1 MKLRLISVVTLCGL
15 LFSAC
20 LKEETS
26 GASEG
31 GEKTLS
37 VGLPSV
43 QSKTWLDYAAGGSPL
58 KVYWSDGD
66 QINVNGRASLPIS
79 VADGVKEREA
89 EFQLPDV
96 ESPYNVIYP
105 QQIVNEE
112 SYDSEGTIAVEI
124 PAIQTYEKRGSFG
137 NGAAIMYGYAESPDQ
152 VRLHNLCAAIR
163 VNIKGKDII
172 VDAKLA
178 SGSAEAPL
186 CGSFRLAPQTGT
198 LTAVDG
204 KTELSLDIEEVTL
217 NAETGTD
224 FFFTVPAGDYSE
236 GLTFY
241 FTRKGDRLQMQNVW
255 LPKAPLQAGKL
266 YSFNEVEYVPQAKD
280 IETAEE
286 WEEFAAAM
294 NSKNTTALE
303 KYLHKG
309 GIVRLGADIEVE
321 NLTSVTV
328 QFPYIF
334 DGNGKTIKRTAATS
348 SLFEKLT
355 GEIRNLTLDGELNL
369 IAQGNPPTAGGA
381 PFVTSIYVGA
391 KIIGCTNNMNV
402 TFNAK
407 GHCYVTG
414 IAAVAVRNDTEG
426 LEKMEISDC
435 TNNGT
440 ITGTVDV
447 SAANYNVAIAGI
459 LGDVRASVGDF
470 DYDVVLT
477 NCKNTAPITLSPKS
491 GTGSTYGMTVC
502 GVGGILAY
510 VRSAKSMTL
519 NNCDNSGAI
528 TVTADYI
535 QSETG
540 LKATP
545 TAVGGIVGLGTGGSG
560 KLSLSGVD
568 FTLIDCDNTGT
579 IHNCMVNA
587 STPDQGANKVY
598 TGGLAGALMGSSAK
612 YATIKNCT
620 NTGDVF
626 TYDICSDDVPKP
638 AVVSKAPVYCAVLGG
653 FIGFG
658 GYLDMQECVV
668 DCQIGNGKRPVVS
681 WGGVIGYTVRPF
693 KLKDLTLTYSG
704 YFQRLST
711 GTTYKYNRAVVA
723 VVPAATEEDP
733 AKTDDNIV
741 PDISG
746 SEITGYLK
754 AAGVL
759 KTATDLRT
767 EFDAT
772 PTTNLS
778 STLTLSLFNSEAK
791 VTANLVNGGTADN
804 GSKLMSGVTNNATI
818 TYPSN

>member
-79 VADGVKEREA
+79 VADGVKESEA

-124 PAIQTYEKRGSFG
+124 PATQTYEKRGSFG

-198 LTAVDG
+198 LTAVEG
-204 KTELSLDIEEVTL
+204 KNEVALSIEEVEL
-217 NAETGTD
+217 NSETGTD

-241 FTRKGDRLQMQNVW
+241 FTRKKDRLQMQNVW
-255 LPKAPLQAGKL
+255 HPKSALEAGKL
-266 YSFNEVEYVPQAKD
+266 YSFNDVEYVPMAKD
-280 IETAEE
+280 IETVEE
-286 WEEFAAAM
+286 WEEFATAM
-294 NSKNTTALE
+294 NANEDIS

-309 GIVRLGADIEVE
+309 GIVRLGADLEAE

-328 QFPYIF
+328 PFPYILE
-334 DGNGKTIKRTAATS
+334 GNGKTITRNEATS
-348 SLFEKLT
+348 SLFSKLT

-369 IAQGNPPTAGGA
+369 SNAEDA
-381 PFVTSIYVGA
+381 PFVKHISAGA
-391 KIIGCTNNMNV
+391 KMSGCINNMNINFDIK
-402 TFNAK
+402 T
-407 GHCYVTG
+407 HCYVTG
-414 IAAVAVRNDTEG
+414 FAAVALRNDIEG
-426 LEKMEISDC
+426 LEKLEISDC

-447 SAANYNVAIAGI
+447 SSANYNVAIAGI

-545 TAVGGIVGLGTGGSG
+545 TAVGGIVGLGTGAGSN
-560 KLSLSGVD
+560 KLALSGVD

-579 IHNCMVNA
+579 VYNCMVNA

-626 TYDICSDDVPKP
+626 THDICSDDVPKP
-638 AVVSKAPVYCAVLGG
+638 AVVSKAPVYCAVAGG

-658 GYLDMQECVV
+658 GNLDMQECVV
-668 DCQIGNGKRPVVS
+668 NCQIGNGKRPVVS

-704 YFQRLST
+704 YFQRLTT
-711 GTTYKYNRAVVA
+711 GTTYKYNRAVIG
-723 VVPAATEEDP
+723 VVPAAT
-733 AKTDDNIV
+733 DDLSPN
-741 PDISG
+741 ISG

-767 EFDAT
+767 EFDVT

-778 STLTLSLFNSEAK
+778 STLTISLFNSVAK

-818 TYPSN
+818 TYSNN

>member
-79 VADGVKEREA
+79 VADGVKESEA

-124 PAIQTYEKRGSFG
+124 PATQTYEKRGSFG

-152 VRLHNLCAAIR
+152 IRLHNLCAAIR

-198 LTAVDG
+198 LTAVEG
-204 KTELSLDIEEVTL
+204 KNEVALSIEEVEL
-217 NAETGTD
+217 NSETGTD

-241 FTRKGDRLQMQNVW
+241 FTRKKDRLQMQNVW
-255 LPKAPLQAGKL
+255 HPKSALEAGKL
-266 YSFNEVEYVPQAKD
+266 YSFNDVEYVPMAKD
-280 IETAEE
+280 IETVEE
-286 WEEFAAAM
+286 WEEFTTAM
-294 NSKNTTALE
+294 NANEDIS

-309 GIVRLGADIEVE
+309 GIVRLGADIEVDD
-321 NLTSVTV
+321 LTPVTV

-334 DGNGKTIKRTAATS
+334 DGNGKTITRNAATS

-426 LEKMEISDC
+426 FELMEISDC

-447 SAANYNVAIAGI
+447 SSANYNVAIAGI

-535 QSETG
+535 QSEAG

-545 TAVGGIVGLGTGGSG
+545 TAVGGIVGLGTGAGSN
-560 KLSLSGVD
+560 KLAAPLFYCFQSLSD
-568 FTLIDCDNTGT
+568 
-579 IHNCMVNA
+579 
-587 STPDQGANKVY
+587 
-598 TGGLAGALMGSSAK
+598 
-612 YATIKNCT
+612 
-620 NTGDVF
+620 
-626 TYDICSDDVPKP
+626 
-638 AVVSKAPVYCAVLGG
+638 
-653 FIGFG
+653 
-658 GYLDMQECVV
+658 
-668 DCQIGNGKRPVVS
+668 R
-681 WGGVIGYTVRPF
+681 
-693 KLKDLTLTYSG
+693 
-704 YFQRLST
+704 
-711 GTTYKYNRAVVA
+711 
-723 VVPAATEEDP
+723 
-733 AKTDDNIV
+733 
-741 PDISG
+741 
-746 SEITGYLK
+746 
-754 AAGVL
+754 
-759 KTATDLRT
+759 
-767 EFDAT
+767 
-772 PTTNLS
+772 
-778 STLTLSLFNSEAK
+778 
-791 VTANLVNGGTADN
+791 
-804 GSKLMSGVTNNATI
+804 
-818 TYPSN
+818 

>member
-1 MKLRLISVVTLCGL
+1 MKLRLISVFTLCGL

-79 VADGVKEREA
+79 VADGVKESEA

-105 QQIVNEE
+105 QQIVSEE

-124 PAIQTYEKRGSFG
+124 PATQTYEKRGSFG
-137 NGAAIMYGYAESPDQ
+137 NGAAIMYGYAESLDQ

-163 VNIKGKDII
+163 VNIKGNDII

-178 SGSAEAPL
+178 SGSAKAPL

-198 LTAVDG
+198 LTAVEG
-204 KTELSLDIEEVTL
+204 KNEVALSIEEVEL
-217 NAETGTD
+217 NSETGTD

-241 FTRKGDRLQMQNVW
+241 FTRKKDRLQMQNVW
-255 LPKAPLQAGKL
+255 HPKSALEAGKL
-266 YSFNEVEYVPQAKD
+266 YSFNDVEYVPMAKD
-280 IETAEE
+280 IETVEE
-286 WEEFAAAM
+286 WEEFATAM
-294 NSKNTTALE
+294 NANEDIS

-309 GIVRLGADIEVE
+309 GIVRLGADLEAD

-328 QFPYIF
+328 QFPYILE
-334 DGNGKTIKRTAATS
+334 GNGKTITRNAAKS
-348 SLFEKLT
+348 SLFAKLT

-369 IAQGNPPTAGGA
+369 SNAEDA
-381 PFVTSIYVGA
+381 PFVKHISAGA
-391 KIIGCTNNMNV
+391 KMSGCINNMNINFDIK
-402 TFNAK
+402 T
-407 GHCYVTG
+407 HCYVTG
-414 IAAVAVRNDTEG
+414 FAAVALRNDTEG
-426 LEKMEISDC
+426 LEKLEISDC

-447 SAANYNVAIAGI
+447 SSANYNVAIAGI

-545 TAVGGIVGLGTGGSG
+545 TAVGGIVGLGTGAGSN
-560 KLSLSGVD
+560 KLALSGVD

-579 IHNCMVNA
+579 VYNCMVNA

-626 TYDICSDDVPKP
+626 TYDICSDDEPKP

-653 FIGFG
+653 LIGFG
-658 GYLDMQECVV
+658 GNLDMQECVV
-668 DCQIGNGKRPVVS
+668 NCQIGNGKRPVVS

-704 YFQRLST
+704 YFQRLTT
-711 GTTYKYNRAVVA
+711 GTTYKYNRAVIG
-723 VVPAATEEDP
+723 VVPAAT
-733 AKTDDNIV
+733 DDLSPN
-741 PDISG
+741 ISG

-778 STLTLSLFNSEAK
+778 STLTISLFNSEAK

-818 TYPSN
+818 TYSSN

>member
-1 MKLRLISVVTLCGL
+1 MKLRLISAITLMGL

-26 GASEG
+26 GVSEG

-79 VADGVKEREA
+79 VADGVKESEA

-124 PAIQTYEKRGSFG
+124 PATQTYEKRGSFG

-198 LTAVDG
+198 LTAVEG
-204 KTELSLDIEEVTL
+204 KNEVALSIEEVEL
-217 NAETGTD
+217 NSETGTD

-241 FTRKGDRLQMQNVW
+241 FTRKKDRLQMQNVW
-255 LPKAPLQAGKL
+255 HPKSALEAGKL
-266 YSFNEVEYVPQAKD
+266 YSFNDVEYVPMAKD
-280 IETAEE
+280 IETVEE
-286 WEEFAAAM
+286 WEEFATAM
-294 NSKNTTALE
+294 NANEDIS

-309 GIVRLGADIEVE
+309 GIVRLGADLEADK
-321 NLTSVTV
+321 LTSVTV
-328 QFPYIF
+328 QFPYILE
-334 DGNGKTIKRTAATS
+334 GNGKTITRNAATS
-348 SLFEKLT
+348 SLFAKLT
-355 GEIRNLTLDGELNL
+355 GEIRNLTLDGELKLSN
-369 IAQGNPPTAGGA
+369 AEDA
-381 PFVTSIYVGA
+381 PFVKHISAGA
-391 KIIGCTNNMNV
+391 KMSGCINNMNINFDIK
-402 TFNAK
+402 T
-407 GHCYVTG
+407 HCYVTG
-414 IAAVAVRNDTEG
+414 FAAVALRNDIEG
-426 LEKMEISDC
+426 LEKLEISDC

-447 SAANYNVAIAGI
+447 SSANYNVAIAGI

-545 TAVGGIVGLGTGGSG
+545 TAVGGIVGLGTGAGSN
-560 KLSLSGVD
+560 KLALSGVD

-579 IHNCMVNA
+579 VYNCMVNA

-612 YATIKNCT
+612 YVTIKNCT

-668 DCQIGNGKRPVVS
+668 NCQIGNGKRPVVS

-704 YFQRLST
+704 YFQRLTT
-711 GTTYKYNRAVVA
+711 GTTYKYNRAVIG
-723 VVPAATEEDP
+723 VVPAAT
-733 AKTDDNIV
+733 DDLSPN
-741 PDISG
+741 ISG

-778 STLTLSLFNSEAK
+778 STLTISLFNSVAK

-818 TYPSN
+818 TYSSN

>member
-1 MKLRLISVVTLCGL
+1 MKLRLISAITLMGL

-43 QSKTWLDYAAGGSPL
+43 QSKTWLDYANKEAGQPI

-79 VADGVKEREA
+79 VADGVKESEA

-105 QQIVNEE
+105 QHIVKEE

-124 PAIQTYEKRGSFG
+124 PATQTYEKRGSFG
-137 NGAAIMYGYAESPDQ
+137 NGAAIMYGYAESLDQ

-198 LTAVDG
+198 LTAVEG
-204 KTELSLDIEEVTL
+204 KNEVALSIEEVEL
-217 NAETGTD
+217 NSETGTD

-241 FTRKGDRLQMQNVW
+241 FTRKKDRLQMQNVW
-255 LPKAPLQAGKL
+255 HPKSALEAGKL
-266 YSFNEVEYVPQAKD
+266 YSFNDVEYVPMAKD
-280 IETAEE
+280 IETVEE
-286 WEEFAAAM
+286 WEEFATAM
-294 NSKNTTALE
+294 NANEDIS

-309 GIVRLGADIEVE
+309 GIVRLGADLEAD
-321 NLTSVTV
+321 NLTPVTV
-328 QFPYIF
+328 QFPYILE
-334 DGNGKTIKRTAATS
+334 GNGKTITRNAAKS
-348 SLFEKLT
+348 SLFAKLT

-369 IAQGNPPTAGGA
+369 SNAEDA
-381 PFVTSIYVGA
+381 PFVKHISAGA
-391 KIIGCTNNMNV
+391 KMSGCINNMNINFDIK
-402 TFNAK
+402 T
-407 GHCYVTG
+407 HCYVTG
-414 IAAVAVRNDTEG
+414 FAAVALRNDTEG
-426 LEKMEISDC
+426 LEKLEISDC

-447 SAANYNVAIAGI
+447 SSANYNVAVAGI

-545 TAVGGIVGLGTGGSG
+545 TAVGGIVGLGTGAGSN
-560 KLSLSGVD
+560 KLAMSGVD

-579 IHNCMVNA
+579 VYNCMVNA

-612 YATIKNCT
+612 YVTIKNCT
-620 NTGDVF
+620 NTGDIF
-626 TYDICSDDVPKP
+626 TYDICSDDIP
-638 AVVSKAPVYCAVLGG
+638 APNVVSIAPVYCAVAGG

-658 GYLDMQECVV
+658 GNLDMQECVV
-668 DCQIGNGKRPVVS
+668 NCQIGNGKRPVVS
-681 WGGVIGYTVRPF
+681 WGGVIGYAVRPF
-693 KLKDLTLTYSG
+693 KLKNLTLTYSG
-704 YFQRLST
+704 YFQRLSY
-711 GTTYKYNRAVVA
+711 GTTYKYNRAVIG
-723 VVPAATEEDP
+723 VVPAAT
-733 AKTDDNIV
+733 DDLSPN
-741 PDISG
+741 ISG

-759 KTATDLRT
+759 KTAGDLKT
-767 EFDAT
+767 EADVAK
-772 PTTNLS
+772 TTNLS
-778 STLTLSLFNSEAK
+778 STLTISLFNSEAK

-818 TYPSN
+818 TYSSN

>member
-79 VADGVKEREA
+79 VADGVKESEA

-124 PAIQTYEKRGSFG
+124 PATQTYEKRGSFG

-198 LTAVDG
+198 LTAVEG
-204 KTELSLDIEEVTL
+204 KNEVALSIEEVEL
-217 NAETGTD
+217 NSETGTD

-241 FTRKGDRLQMQNVW
+241 FTRKKDRLQMQNVW
-255 LPKAPLQAGKL
+255 HPKSALEAGKL
-266 YSFNEVEYVPQAKD
+266 YSFNDVEYVPMAKD
-280 IETAEE
+280 IETVEE
-286 WEEFAAAM
+286 WEEFATAM
-294 NSKNTTALE
+294 NANEDIS

-309 GIVRLGADIEVE
+309 GIVRLGADLEADK
-321 NLTSVTV
+321 LTSVTV

-334 DGNGKTIKRTAATS
+334 DGNGKTITRNAASS
-348 SLFEKLT
+348 SLFAKLT

-369 IAQGNPPTAGGA
+369 SNAEDA
-381 PFVTSIYVGA
+381 PFVKHISAGA
-391 KIIGCTNNMNV
+391 KMSGCINNMNINFDIK
-402 TFNAK
+402 T
-407 GHCYVTG
+407 HCYVTG
-414 IAAVAVRNDTEG
+414 FAAVALRNDIEG
-426 LEKMEISDC
+426 LEKLEISDC

-545 TAVGGIVGLGTGGSG
+545 TAVGGIVGLGTGAGSN
-560 KLSLSGVD
+560 KLALSGVD

-579 IHNCMVNA
+579 VYNCMVNA

-612 YATIKNCT
+612 YVTIKNCT

-668 DCQIGNGKRPVVS
+668 NCQIGNGKRPVVS

-704 YFQRLST
+704 YFQRLTT
-711 GTTYKYNRAVVA
+711 GTTYKYNRAVIG
-723 VVPAATEEDP
+723 VVPAAT
-733 AKTDDNIV
+733 DDLSPN
-741 PDISG
+741 ISG

-767 EFDAT
+767 QLDAT

-778 STLTLSLFNSEAK
+778 STLTTSVFNSLAK

-818 TYPSN
+818 TYSSN

>member
-1 MKLRLISVVTLCGL
+1 MGL

-43 QSKTWLDYAAGGSPL
+43 QSKTWLDYANKEAGQPI

-79 VADGVKEREA
+79 VADGVKESEA

-105 QQIVNEE
+105 QHIVKEE

-124 PAIQTYEKRGSFG
+124 PATQTYEKRGSFG
-137 NGAAIMYGYAESPDQ
+137 NGAAIMYGYAESLDQ

-198 LTAVDG
+198 LTAVEG
-204 KTELSLDIEEVTL
+204 KNEVALSIEEVEL
-217 NAETGTD
+217 NSETGTD

-241 FTRKGDRLQMQNVW
+241 FTRKKDRLQMQNVW
-255 LPKAPLQAGKL
+255 HPKSALEAGKL
-266 YSFNEVEYVPQAKD
+266 YSFNDVEYVPMAKD
-280 IETAEE
+280 IETVEE
-286 WEEFAAAM
+286 WEEFATAM
-294 NSKNTTALE
+294 NANEDIS

-309 GIVRLGADIEVE
+309 GIVRLGADLEAD
-321 NLTSVTV
+321 NLTPVTV
-328 QFPYIF
+328 QFPYILE
-334 DGNGKTIKRTAATS
+334 GNGKTITRNAAKS
-348 SLFEKLT
+348 SLFAKLT

-369 IAQGNPPTAGGA
+369 SNAEDA
-381 PFVTSIYVGA
+381 PFVKHISAGA
-391 KIIGCTNNMNV
+391 KMSGCINNMNINFDIK
-402 TFNAK
+402 T
-407 GHCYVTG
+407 HCYVTG
-414 IAAVAVRNDTEG
+414 FAAVALRNDTEG
-426 LEKMEISDC
+426 LEKLEISDC

-447 SAANYNVAIAGI
+447 SSANYNVAVAGI

-545 TAVGGIVGLGTGGSG
+545 TAVGGIVGLGTGAGSN
-560 KLSLSGVD
+560 KLAMSGVD

-579 IHNCMVNA
+579 VYNCMVNA

-612 YATIKNCT
+612 YVTIKNCT
-620 NTGDVF
+620 NTGDIF
-626 TYDICSDDVPKP
+626 TYDICSDDIP
-638 AVVSKAPVYCAVLGG
+638 APNVVSIAPVYCAVAGG

-658 GYLDMQECVV
+658 GNLDMQECVV
-668 DCQIGNGKRPVVS
+668 NCQIGNGKRPVVS
-681 WGGVIGYTVRPF
+681 WGGVIGYAVRPF
-693 KLKDLTLTYSG
+693 KLKNLTLTYSG
-704 YFQRLST
+704 YFQRLSY
-711 GTTYKYNRAVVA
+711 GTTYKYNRAVIG
-723 VVPAATEEDP
+723 VVPAAT
-733 AKTDDNIV
+733 DDLSPN
-741 PDISG
+741 ISG

-759 KTATDLRT
+759 KTAGDLKT
-767 EFDAT
+767 EADVAK
-772 PTTNLS
+772 TTNLS
-778 STLTLSLFNSEAK
+778 STLTISLFNSEAK

-818 TYPSN
+818 TYSSN

>member
-1 MKLRLISVVTLCGL
+1 MGL

-79 VADGVKEREA
+79 VADGVKESEA

-96 ESPYNVIYP
+96 ESPYSVIYP

-124 PAIQTYEKRGSFG
+124 PAIQTYEKIGSFG
-137 NGAAIMYGYAESPDQ
+137 NGAAIMYGYAESLDQ

-163 VNIKGKDII
+163 VNIKGDDVI

-178 SGSAEAPL
+178 SSSKQAPL
-186 CGSFRLAPQTGT
+186 CGAFRLAPESGT

-217 NAETGTD
+217 NDETGTD

-241 FTRKGDRLQMQNVW
+241 FTRKDDRLQMQNVW
-255 LPKAPLQAGKL
+255 HPKAPLQAGKL

-294 NSKNTTALE
+294 NSANNSALE

-328 QFPYIF
+328 PFPYILE
-334 DGNGKTIKRTAATS
+334 GNGKTITRNEATS
-348 SLFEKLT
+348 SLFAKLT

-369 IAQGNPPTAGGA
+369 SNAEDA
-381 PFVTSIYVGA
+381 PFVKHIYAGA
-391 KIIGCTNNMNV
+391 KITGCTNNMNI
-402 TFNAK
+402 TFNIK
-407 GHCYVTG
+407 THCYVTG
-414 IAAVAVRNDTEG
+414 IAAVAYRNDIEG
-426 LEKMEISDC
+426 LEVLEISDC
-435 TNNGT
+435 TNNGK
-440 ITGTVDV
+440 IEGTVDV
-447 SAANYNVAIAGI
+447 SAANYNTAVAGI
-459 LGDVRASVGDF
+459 LGDIRASVGDY
-470 DYDVVLT
+470 DYGLVLT

-491 GTGSTYGMTVC
+491 GETNDYGMTVC
-502 GVGGILAY
+502 GVGGIIGY

-545 TAVGGIVGLGTGGSG
+545 TAVGGIVGLGTGAGSN
-560 KLSLSGVD
+560 KLAMSGVD

-579 IHNCMVNA
+579 VYNCMVNA

-658 GYLDMQECVV
+658 GNLDMQECVV
-668 DCQIGNGKRPVVS
+668 NCQIGNGKRPVVS

-711 GTTYKYNRAVVA
+711 GTTYKYNRAVVG
-723 VVPAATEEDP
+723 VVPAAT
-733 AKTDDNIV
+733 DDLSPN
-741 PDISG
+741 ISG

-767 EFDAT
+767 ELDAT

-778 STLTLSLFNSEAK
+778 STLTISLFNSEAK

-818 TYPSN
+818 TYSSN

>member
-1 MKLRLISVVTLCGL
+1 MKLRLISAITLMGL

-79 VADGVKEREA
+79 VADGVKESEA

-105 QQIVNEE
+105 QHIVNEE

-124 PAIQTYEKRGSFG
+124 PATQTYEKRGSFG
-137 NGAAIMYGYAESPDQ
+137 NGAAIMYGYAESLDQ
-152 VRLHNLCAAIR
+152 VILHNLCAAIR

-198 LTAVDG
+198 LTAVEG
-204 KTELSLDIEEVTL
+204 KNEVALSIEEVEL
-217 NAETGTD
+217 NSETGTD

-241 FTRKGDRLQMQNVW
+241 FTRKKDRLQMQNVW
-255 LPKAPLQAGKL
+255 HPKSALEAGKL
-266 YSFNEVEYVPQAKD
+266 YSFNDVEYVPMAKD
-280 IETAEE
+280 IETVEE
-286 WEEFAAAM
+286 WEEFATAM
-294 NSKNTTALE
+294 NANEDIS

-309 GIVRLGADIEVE
+309 GIVRLGADLEAE

-328 QFPYIF
+328 PFPYILE
-334 DGNGKTIKRTAATS
+334 GNGKTITRNAATS
-348 SLFEKLT
+348 SLFAKLT
-355 GEIRNLTLDGELNL
+355 GEIRNLTLDGELKLSN
-369 IAQGNPPTAGGA
+369 AEDA
-381 PFVTSIYVGA
+381 PFVKHISAGA
-391 KIIGCTNNMNV
+391 KMSGCINNMNINFDIK
-402 TFNAK
+402 T
-407 GHCYVTG
+407 HCYVTG
-414 IAAVAVRNDTEG
+414 FAAVALRNDIEG
-426 LEKMEISDC
+426 LEKLEISDC

-447 SAANYNVAIAGI
+447 SSANYNVAIAGI

-535 QSETG
+535 QSEAG

-545 TAVGGIVGLGTGGSG
+545 TAVGGIVGLGTGAGSN
-560 KLSLSGVD
+560 KLAMSGVD

-579 IHNCMVNA
+579 VYNCMVNA

-638 AVVSKAPVYCAVLGG
+638 AVVSIAPVYCAVAGG

-658 GYLDMQECVV
+658 GNLDMQECVV
-668 DCQIGNGKRPVVS
+668 NCQIGNGKRPVVS

-704 YFQRLST
+704 YFQRLSY
-711 GTTYKYNRAVVA
+711 GTTYKYNRAVIG
-723 VVPAATEEDP
+723 VVPAAT
-733 AKTDDNIV
+733 DDLSPN
-741 PDISG
+741 ISG

-759 KTATDLRT
+759 KTAGDLKT
-767 EFDAT
+767 EADVAK
-772 PTTNLS
+772 TTNLS
-778 STLTLSLFNSEAK
+778 STLTISLFNSEAK

-818 TYPSN
+818 TYSSN

>member
-1 MKLRLISVVTLCGL
+1 MKLKLISAMALMGL
-15 LFSAC
+15 LFTAC
-20 LKEETS
+20 LKEENS
-26 GASEG
+26 GVVEGEG
-31 GEKTLS
+31 GQTTLRA
-37 VGLPSV
+37 GLPSM
-43 QSKTWLDYAAGGSPL
+43 QSKTELDYANKEAGQPI

-66 QINVNGRASLPIS
+66 KINVNGLSSLPLR
-79 VADGVKEREA
+79 VKEGEKSPTA
-89 EFQLPDV
+89 DFQLPSIQAPYYIVYPNDIV
-96 ESPYNVIYP
+96 EG
-105 QQIVNEE
+105 QE
-112 SYDSEGTIAVEI
+112 YDSDGTIAVQL
-124 PAIQTYEKRGSFG
+124 PSVQAYSPTSFG
-137 NGAAIMYGYAESPDQ
+137 SGAALMCGFSETLEGAKLQ
-152 VRLHNLCAAIR
+152 NLCAAIR
-163 VNIKGKDII
+163 VNIKGDDVI

-178 SGSAEAPL
+178 SSSMQAPL
-186 CGSFRLAPQTGT
+186 CGAFRLAPKSGT

-204 KTELSLDIEEVTL
+204 KTELSLDIEEITL
-217 NAETGTD
+217 NDETGTD

-255 LPKAPLQAGKL
+255 LPMAPLQAGKL
-266 YSFNEVEYVPQAKD
+266 YSFNDVEYVPQAKD
-280 IETAEE
+280 IETADE
-286 WEEFAAAM
+286 WDEFAAAM

-369 IAQGNPPTAGGA
+369 SNAEDA
-381 PFVTSIYVGA
+381 PFVKHISAGA
-391 KIIGCTNNMNV
+391 KMTGCTNNMNV
-402 TFNAK
+402 NFDIKT
-407 GHCYVTG
+407 HCYVTG
-414 IAAVAVRNDTEG
+414 IAAVALRNDTEG
-426 LEKMEISDC
+426 LGGLEISDC

-440 ITGTVDV
+440 ITGTIDV
-447 SAANYNVAIAGI
+447 SSASYNVAIAGI
-459 LGDVRASVGDF
+459 LGDVRASVGNF

-545 TAVGGIVGLGTGGSG
+545 TAVGGIVGLGTGAGSN
-560 KLSLSGVD
+560 KLAMSGVD

-579 IHNCMVNA
+579 VYNCMVNA

-658 GYLDMQECVV
+658 GHLDMQECVV
-668 DCQIGNGKRPVVS
+668 NCQIGNGKRPVVS

-704 YFQRLST
+704 YFQRLTT

-767 EFDAT
+767 ELDAT

-778 STLTLSLFNSEAK
+778 STLGTSLFNSVSK

-804 GSKLMSGVTNNATI
+804 NKTLMKGVTNTATI
-818 TYPSN
+818 NYSSN

>member
-1 MKLRLISVVTLCGL
+1 MKLRLISAITLMGL

-79 VADGVKEREA
+79 VADGVKESEA

-124 PAIQTYEKRGSFG
+124 PATQTYEKRGSFG
-137 NGAAIMYGYAESPDQ
+137 NGASIMYGYAESPDQ
-152 VRLHNLCAAIR
+152 IRLHNLCAAIR

-198 LTAVDG
+198 LTAVEG
-204 KTELSLDIEEVTL
+204 KNEVALSIEEVEL
-217 NAETGTD
+217 NSETGTD

-241 FTRKGDRLQMQNVW
+241 FTRKKDRLQMQNVW
-255 LPKAPLQAGKL
+255 HPKSALEAGKL
-266 YSFNEVEYVPQAKD
+266 YSFNDVEYVPMAKD
-280 IETAEE
+280 IETVEE
-286 WEEFAAAM
+286 WEEFTTAM
-294 NSKNTTALE
+294 NANEDIS

-309 GIVRLGADIEVE
+309 GIVRLGADIEVDD
-321 NLTSVTV
+321 LTPVTV

-334 DGNGKTIKRTAATS
+334 DGNGKTITRNAASS
-348 SLFEKLT
+348 SLFAKLT

-369 IAQGNPPTAGGA
+369 SNAEDA
-381 PFVTSIYVGA
+381 PFVKHISAGA
-391 KIIGCTNNMNV
+391 KMSGCINNMNINFDIK
-402 TFNAK
+402 T
-407 GHCYVTG
+407 HCYVTG
-414 IAAVAVRNDTEG
+414 FAAVALRNDTEG
-426 LEKMEISDC
+426 LEKLEISDC

-545 TAVGGIVGLGTGGSG
+545 TAVGGIVGLGTGAGSN
-560 KLSLSGVD
+560 KLALSGVD

-579 IHNCMVNA
+579 VYNCMVNA

-612 YATIKNCT
+612 YVTIKNCT

-668 DCQIGNGKRPVVS
+668 NCQIGNGKRPVVS

-704 YFQRLST
+704 YFQRLTT
-711 GTTYKYNRAVVA
+711 GTTYKYNRAVIG
-723 VVPAATEEDP
+723 VVPAAT
-733 AKTDDNIV
+733 DDLSPN
-741 PDISG
+741 ISG

-759 KTATDLRT
+759 KTAGDLKT
-767 EFDAT
+767 EADVAK
-772 PTTNLS
+772 TTNLS
-778 STLTLSLFNSEAK
+778 STLTISLFNSEAK

-818 TYPSN
+818 TYSSN

>member
-1 MKLRLISVVTLCGL
+1 MKLRLISAITLMGL

-79 VADGVKEREA
+79 VADGVKESEA

-105 QQIVNEE
+105 QHIVNEE

-124 PAIQTYEKRGSFG
+124 PATQTYEKRGSFG

-198 LTAVDG
+198 LTAVEG
-204 KTELSLDIEEVTL
+204 KNEVALSIEEVEL
-217 NAETGTD
+217 NSETGTD

-241 FTRKGDRLQMQNVW
+241 FTRKKDRLQMQNVW
-255 LPKAPLQAGKL
+255 HPKSALEAGKL
-266 YSFNEVEYVPQAKD
+266 YSFNDVEYVPMAKD
-280 IETAEE
+280 IETVEE
-286 WEEFAAAM
+286 WEEFATAM
-294 NSKNTTALE
+294 NANEDIS

-309 GIVRLGADIEVE
+309 GIVRLGADLEAE

-328 QFPYIF
+328 PFPYILE
-334 DGNGKTIKRTAATS
+334 GNGKTITRNEATS
-348 SLFEKLT
+348 SLFAKLT

-369 IAQGNPPTAGGA
+369 SNAEDA
-381 PFVTSIYVGA
+381 PFVKHISAGA
-391 KIIGCTNNMNV
+391 KMSGCINNMNINFDIK
-402 TFNAK
+402 T
-407 GHCYVTG
+407 HCYVTG
-414 IAAVAVRNDTEG
+414 FAAVALRNDIEG
-426 LEKMEISDC
+426 LEKLEISDC

-447 SAANYNVAIAGI
+447 SAANYNVAVAGI

-535 QSETG
+535 QSEAG

-545 TAVGGIVGLGTGGSG
+545 TAVGGIVGLGTGAGSN
-560 KLSLSGVD
+560 KLAMSGVD

-579 IHNCMVNA
+579 VYNCMVNA

-612 YATIKNCT
+612 YVTIKNCT

-638 AVVSKAPVYCAVLGG
+638 AVVSIAPVYCAVAGG

-658 GYLDMQECVV
+658 GNLDMQECVV
-668 DCQIGNGKRPVVS
+668 NCQIGNGKRPVVS

-704 YFQRLST
+704 YFQRLSY
-711 GTTYKYNRAVVA
+711 GTTYKYNRAVIG
-723 VVPAATEEDP
+723 VVPAAT
-733 AKTDDNIV
+733 DDLSPN
-741 PDISG
+741 ISG

-759 KTATDLRT
+759 KTAGDLKT
-767 EFDAT
+767 EADVAK
-772 PTTNLS
+772 TTNLS
-778 STLTLSLFNSEAK
+778 STLTISLFNSEAK

-818 TYPSN
+818 TYSSN

>member
-1 MKLRLISVVTLCGL
+1 MALMGL
-15 LFSAC
+15 LFTAC
-20 LKEETS
+20 LKEENS
-26 GASEG
+26 GVVEGEG
-31 GEKTLS
+31 GQTTLRA
-37 VGLPSV
+37 GLPSV
-43 QSKTWLDYAAGGSPL
+43 QSKTWLDYANKEAGQPI

-79 VADGVKEREA
+79 VADGVKESEA

-124 PAIQTYEKRGSFG
+124 PATQTYEKRGSFG
-137 NGAAIMYGYAESPDQ
+137 NGAAIMYGYAESLDQ

-198 LTAVDG
+198 LTAVEG
-204 KTELSLDIEEVTL
+204 KNEVALSIEEVEL
-217 NAETGTD
+217 NSETGTD

-241 FTRKGDRLQMQNVW
+241 FTRKKDRLQMQNVW
-255 LPKAPLQAGKL
+255 HPKSALEAGKL
-266 YSFNEVEYVPQAKD
+266 YSFNDVEYVPMAKD
-280 IETAEE
+280 IETVEE
-286 WEEFAAAM
+286 WEEFATAM
-294 NSKNTTALE
+294 NANEDIS

-309 GIVRLGADIEVE
+309 GIVRLGADIEAE

-328 QFPYIF
+328 QFPYILE
-334 DGNGKTIKRTAATS
+334 GNGKTITRNAASS
-348 SLFEKLT
+348 SLFAKLT

-369 IAQGNPPTAGGA
+369 SNAEDA
-381 PFVTSIYVGA
+381 PFVKHISAGA
-391 KIIGCTNNMNV
+391 KMSGCINNMNINFDIK
-402 TFNAK
+402 T
-407 GHCYVTG
+407 HCYVTG
-414 IAAVAVRNDTEG
+414 FAAVALRNDIEG
-426 LEKMEISDC
+426 LEKLEISDC

-447 SAANYNVAIAGI
+447 SSANYNVAIAGI

-535 QSETG
+535 QSEAG

-545 TAVGGIVGLGTGGSG
+545 TAVGGIVGLGTGAGSN
-560 KLSLSGVD
+560 KLAMSGVD

-579 IHNCMVNA
+579 VYNCMVNA

-638 AVVSKAPVYCAVLGG
+638 AVVSIAPVYCAVAGG

-658 GYLDMQECVV
+658 GNLDMQGCVV
-668 DCQIGNGKRPVVS
+668 NCQIGNGKRPVVS

-704 YFQRLST
+704 YFQRLSY
-711 GTTYKYNRAVVA
+711 GTTYKYNRAVIG
-723 VVPAATEEDP
+723 VVPAAT
-733 AKTDDNIV
+733 DDLSPN
-741 PDISG
+741 ISG

-759 KTATDLRT
+759 KTAGDLKT
-767 EFDAT
+767 EADVAK
-772 PTTNLS
+772 TTNLS
-778 STLTLSLFNSEAK
+778 STLTISLFNSVAK

-804 GSKLMSGVTNNATI
+804 GSKLMSGVTNNTTI
-818 TYPSN
+818 TYSSN

>member
-1 MKLRLISVVTLCGL
+1 MKLRLISAITLMGL

-37 VGLPSV
+37 VSLPSV
-43 QSKTWLDYAAGGSPL
+43 QSKTWLDYASGGSPL

-79 VADGVKEREA
+79 VADGVKESEA

-124 PAIQTYEKRGSFG
+124 PATQTYEKRGSFG
-137 NGAAIMYGYAESPDQ
+137 NGAAIMYGYAESLDQ

-163 VNIKGKDII
+163 VNIKGNDII

-178 SGSAEAPL
+178 SGSAKAPL

-198 LTAVDG
+198 LTAVEG
-204 KTELSLDIEEVTL
+204 KNEVALSLEEVEL
-217 NAETGTD
+217 NSETGTD

-241 FTRKGDRLQMQNVW
+241 FTRKKDRLQMQNVW
-255 LPKAPLQAGKL
+255 HPKSALEAGKL
-266 YSFNEVEYVPQAKD
+266 YSFNDVEYVPMAKD
-280 IETAEE
+280 IETVEE
-286 WEEFAAAM
+286 WEEFATAM
-294 NSKNTTALE
+294 NANEDIS

-309 GIVRLGADIEVE
+309 GIVRLGADLEAE

-328 QFPYIF
+328 QFPYILE
-334 DGNGKTIKRTAATS
+334 GNGKTITRNAATS
-348 SLFEKLT
+348 SLFAKLT

-369 IAQGNPPTAGGA
+369 SNAEDA
-381 PFVTSIYVGA
+381 PFVKHISAGA
-391 KIIGCTNNMNV
+391 KMSRCINNMNINFDIK
-402 TFNAK
+402 T
-407 GHCYVTG
+407 HCYVTG
-414 IAAVAVRNDTEG
+414 FAAVALRNDIEG
-426 LEKMEISDC
+426 LEKLEISDC

-447 SAANYNVAIAGI
+447 SSANYNVAVAGI

-545 TAVGGIVGLGTGGSG
+545 TAVGGIVGLGTGAGSN
-560 KLSLSGVD
+560 KLAMSGVD

-579 IHNCMVNA
+579 VYNCMVNA

-638 AVVSKAPVYCAVLGG
+638 AVVSRAPVYCAVLGG

-658 GYLDMQECVV
+658 GNLDMQECVV
-668 DCQIGNGKRPVVS
+668 NCQIGNGKRPVVS

-704 YFQRLST
+704 YFQRLSY
-711 GTTYKYNRAVVA
+711 GTTYKYNRAVIG
-723 VVPAATEEDP
+723 VVPAT
-733 AKTDDNIV
+733 TDDLSPN
-741 PDISG
+741 ISG

-759 KTATDLRT
+759 KTAGDLKT
-767 EFDAT
+767 EADVAK
-772 PTTNLS
+772 TTNLS
-778 STLTLSLFNSEAK
+778 STLTTSLFNSVAK

-818 TYPSN
+818 TYSSN

>member
-1 MKLRLISVVTLCGL
+1 MKLRLISAITLMGL

-79 VADGVKEREA
+79 VADGVKESEA

-105 QQIVNEE
+105 QHIVNEE

-124 PAIQTYEKRGSFG
+124 PATQTYEKRGSFG

-198 LTAVDG
+198 LTAVEG
-204 KTELSLDIEEVTL
+204 KNEVALSIEEVEL
-217 NAETGTD
+217 NSETGTD

-241 FTRKGDRLQMQNVW
+241 FTRKKDRLQMQNVW
-255 LPKAPLQAGKL
+255 HPKSALEAGKL
-266 YSFNEVEYVPQAKD
+266 YSFNDVEYVPMAKD
-280 IETAEE
+280 IETVEE
-286 WEEFAAAM
+286 WEEFATAM
-294 NSKNTTALE
+294 NANEDIS

-309 GIVRLGADIEVE
+309 GIVRLGADLEAE

-328 QFPYIF
+328 PFPYILE
-334 DGNGKTIKRTAATS
+334 GNGKTITRNEATS
-348 SLFEKLT
+348 SLFAKLT

-369 IAQGNPPTAGGA
+369 SNAEDA
-381 PFVTSIYVGA
+381 PFVKHISAGA
-391 KIIGCTNNMNV
+391 KMSGCINNMNINFDIK
-402 TFNAK
+402 T
-407 GHCYVTG
+407 HCYVTG
-414 IAAVAVRNDTEG
+414 FAAVALRNDIEG
-426 LEKMEISDC
+426 LEKLEISDC

-447 SAANYNVAIAGI
+447 SAANYNVAVAGI

-535 QSETG
+535 QSEAG

-545 TAVGGIVGLGTGGSG
+545 TAVGGIVGLGTGAGSN
-560 KLSLSGVD
+560 KLAMSGVD

-579 IHNCMVNA
+579 VYNCMVNA

-612 YATIKNCT
+612 YVTIKNCT

-638 AVVSKAPVYCAVLGG
+638 AVVSIAPVYCAVAGG

-658 GYLDMQECVV
+658 GNLDMQECVV
-668 DCQIGNGKRPVVS
+668 NCQIGNGKRPVVS
-681 WGGVIGYTVRPF
+681 WGGVIGYAVRPF

-704 YFQRLST
+704 YFQRLSY
-711 GTTYKYNRAVVA
+711 GTTYKYNRAVIGVI
-723 VVPAATEEDP
+723 PAAT
-733 AKTDDNIV
+733 DDLSPN
-741 PDISG
+741 ISG

-759 KTATDLRT
+759 KTAGDLKT
-767 EFDAT
+767 EADVAK
-772 PTTNLS
+772 TTNLS
-778 STLTLSLFNSEAK
+778 STLTISLFNSEAK
-791 VTANLVNGGTADN
+791 VRANLVNGGTADN

-818 TYPSN
+818 TYSSN

>member
-1 MKLRLISVVTLCGL
+1 MKLRLISAITLMGL

-26 GASEG
+26 GVSEG

-79 VADGVKEREA
+79 VADGVKESEA

-124 PAIQTYEKRGSFG
+124 PATQTYEKRGSFG

-198 LTAVDG
+198 LTAVEG
-204 KTELSLDIEEVTL
+204 KNEVALSIEEVEL
-217 NAETGTD
+217 NSETGTD

-241 FTRKGDRLQMQNVW
+241 FTRKKDRLQMQNVW
-255 LPKAPLQAGKL
+255 HPKSALEAGKL
-266 YSFNEVEYVPQAKD
+266 YSFNDVEYVPMAKD
-280 IETAEE
+280 IETVEE
-286 WEEFAAAM
+286 WEEFATAM
-294 NSKNTTALE
+294 NANEDIS

-309 GIVRLGADIEVE
+309 GIVRLGADLEAE

-328 QFPYIF
+328 PFPYILE
-334 DGNGKTIKRTAATS
+334 GNGKTITRNEATS
-348 SLFEKLT
+348 SLFSKLT
-355 GEIRNLTLDGELNL
+355 GEIRNLTLDGELKLSN
-369 IAQGNPPTAGGA
+369 AEDA
-381 PFVTSIYVGA
+381 PFVKHISAGA
-391 KIIGCTNNMNV
+391 KMSGCINNMNINFDIK
-402 TFNAK
+402 T
-407 GHCYVTG
+407 HCYVTG
-414 IAAVAVRNDTEG
+414 FAAVALRNDIEG
-426 LEKMEISDC
+426 LEKLEISDC

-447 SAANYNVAIAGI
+447 SSANYNVAIAGI

-545 TAVGGIVGLGTGGSG
+545 TAVGGIVGLGTGAGSN
-560 KLSLSGVD
+560 KLALSGVD

-579 IHNCMVNA
+579 VYNCMVNA

-612 YATIKNCT
+612 YVTIKNCT

-668 DCQIGNGKRPVVS
+668 NCQIGNGKRPVVS

-704 YFQRLST
+704 YFQRLTT
-711 GTTYKYNRAVVA
+711 GTTYKYNRAVIG
-723 VVPAATEEDP
+723 VVPAAT
-733 AKTDDNIV
+733 DDLSPN
-741 PDISG
+741 ISG

-778 STLTLSLFNSEAK
+778 STLTISLFNSVAK

-818 TYPSN
+818 TYSSN

>member
-1 MKLRLISVVTLCGL
+1 MKLRLISAITLMGL

-79 VADGVKEREA
+79 VADGVKESEA

-124 PAIQTYEKRGSFG
+124 PATQTYEKRGSFG

-198 LTAVDG
+198 LTAVEG
-204 KTELSLDIEEVTL
+204 KNEVALSLEEVEL
-217 NAETGTD
+217 NSETGTD

-241 FTRKGDRLQMQNVW
+241 FTRKKDRLQMQNVW
-255 LPKAPLQAGKL
+255 HPKSALEAGKL
-266 YSFNEVEYVPQAKD
+266 YSFNDVEYVPMAKD
-280 IETAEE
+280 IETVEE
-286 WEEFAAAM
+286 WEEFATAM
-294 NSKNTTALE
+294 NANEDIS

-309 GIVRLGADIEVE
+309 GIVRLGADLEAD

-328 QFPYIF
+328 PFPYILE
-334 DGNGKTIKRTAATS
+334 GNGKTITRNAAKS
-348 SLFEKLT
+348 SLFAKLT

-369 IAQGNPPTAGGA
+369 SNAEDA
-381 PFVTSIYVGA
+381 PFVKHISAGA
-391 KIIGCTNNMNV
+391 KMSGCINNMNINFDIK
-402 TFNAK
+402 T
-407 GHCYVTG
+407 HCYVTG
-414 IAAVAVRNDTEG
+414 FAAVALRNDIEG
-426 LEKMEISDC
+426 LEKLEISDC

-447 SAANYNVAIAGI
+447 SSANYNVAIAGI

-545 TAVGGIVGLGTGGSG
+545 TAVGGIVGLGTGAGSN
-560 KLSLSGVD
+560 KLALSGVD

-579 IHNCMVNA
+579 VYNCMVNA

-638 AVVSKAPVYCAVLGG
+638 AVVSIAPVYCAVAGG

-658 GYLDMQECVV
+658 GNLDMQECVV
-668 DCQIGNGKRPVVS
+668 NCQIGNGKRPVVS

-704 YFQRLST
+704 YFQRLSY
-711 GTTYKYNRAVVA
+711 GTTYKYNRAVIG
-723 VVPAATEEDP
+723 VVPAAT
-733 AKTDDNIV
+733 DDLSPN
-741 PDISG
+741 ISG

-759 KTATDLRT
+759 KTAGDLKT
-767 EFDAT
+767 EADVAK
-772 PTTNLS
+772 TTNLS
-778 STLTLSLFNSEAK
+778 STLTISLFNSEAK

-818 TYPSN
+818 TYSSN

>member
-1 MKLRLISVVTLCGL
+1 MKLRLISAITLMGL

-43 QSKTWLDYAAGGSPL
+43 QSKTWLDYAAGGSQL

-79 VADGVKEREA
+79 VADGVKESEA

-105 QQIVNEE
+105 QHIVNEE

-137 NGAAIMYGYAESPDQ
+137 NGAAIMYGYAESLDQ

-198 LTAVDG
+198 LTAVEG
-204 KTELSLDIEEVTL
+204 KNEVALSIEEVEL
-217 NAETGTD
+217 NSETGTD

-241 FTRKGDRLQMQNVW
+241 FTRKKDRLQMQNVW
-255 LPKAPLQAGKL
+255 HPKSALEAGKL
-266 YSFNEVEYVPQAKD
+266 YSFNDVEYVPMAKD
-280 IETAEE
+280 IETVEE
-286 WEEFAAAM
+286 WEEFATAM
-294 NSKNTTALE
+294 NANEDIS

-309 GIVRLGADIEVE
+309 GIVRLGADLEAE

-328 QFPYIF
+328 QFPYILE
-334 DGNGKTIKRTAATS
+334 GNGKTITRNAATS
-348 SLFEKLT
+348 SLFAKLT

-369 IAQGNPPTAGGA
+369 SNAEDA
-381 PFVTSIYVGA
+381 PFVKHISAGA
-391 KIIGCTNNMNV
+391 KMSGCINNMNINFDIK
-402 TFNAK
+402 T
-407 GHCYVTG
+407 HCYVTG
-414 IAAVAVRNDTEG
+414 FAAVALRNDIEG
-426 LEKMEISDC
+426 LEKLEISDC

-447 SAANYNVAIAGI
+447 SSANYNVAIAGI

-535 QSETG
+535 QSEAG

-545 TAVGGIVGLGTGGSG
+545 TAVGGIVGLGTGAGSN
-560 KLSLSGVD
+560 KLAMSGVD

-579 IHNCMVNA
+579 VYNCMVNA

-612 YATIKNCT
+612 YVTIKNCT
-620 NTGDVF
+620 NTGDIF
-626 TYDICSDDVPKP
+626 TYDICSDDIPAPK
-638 AVVSKAPVYCAVLGG
+638 VVSIAPVYCAVAGG

-658 GYLDMQECVV
+658 GNLDMQECVV
-668 DCQIGNGKRPVVS
+668 NCQIGNGKRPVVS

-704 YFQRLST
+704 YFQRLSY
-711 GTTYKYNRAVVA
+711 GTTYKYNRAVIG
-723 VVPAATEEDP
+723 VVPAAT
-733 AKTDDNIV
+733 DDLSPN
-741 PDISG
+741 ISG

-759 KTATDLRT
+759 KTAGDLKT
-767 EFDAT
+767 EADVAK
-772 PTTNLS
+772 TTNLS
-778 STLTLSLFNSEAK
+778 STLTISLFNSEAK

-818 TYPSN
+818 TYSSN

>member
-1 MKLRLISVVTLCGL
+1 MALMGL
-15 LFSAC
+15 LFTAC
-20 LKEETS
+20 LKEENS
-26 GASEG
+26 GVVEGEG
-31 GEKTLS
+31 GQTTLRA
-37 VGLPSV
+37 GLPSV

-79 VADGVKEREA
+79 VADGVKESEA

-124 PAIQTYEKRGSFG
+124 PATQTYEKRGSFG

-198 LTAVDG
+198 LTAVEG
-204 KTELSLDIEEVTL
+204 KNEVALSIEEVEL
-217 NAETGTD
+217 NSETGTD

-241 FTRKGDRLQMQNVW
+241 FTRKKDRLQMQNVW
-255 LPKAPLQAGKL
+255 HPKSALEAGKL
-266 YSFNEVEYVPQAKD
+266 YSFNDVEYVPMAKD
-280 IETAEE
+280 IETVEE
-286 WEEFAAAM
+286 WEEFATAM
-294 NSKNTTALE
+294 NANEDIS

-309 GIVRLGADIEVE
+309 GIVRLGADLEAD

-328 QFPYIF
+328 QFPYILE
-334 DGNGKTIKRTAATS
+334 GNGKTITRNAAKS
-348 SLFEKLT
+348 SLFAKLT

-369 IAQGNPPTAGGA
+369 SNAEDA
-381 PFVTSIYVGA
+381 PFVKHISAGA
-391 KIIGCTNNMNV
+391 KMSGCINNMNINFDIK
-402 TFNAK
+402 T
-407 GHCYVTG
+407 HCYVTG
-414 IAAVAVRNDTEG
+414 FAAVALRNDTEG
-426 LEKMEISDC
+426 LEKLEISDC

-447 SAANYNVAIAGI
+447 SSANYNVAVAGI

-477 NCKNTAPITLSPKS
+477 DCKNTAPITLSPKS

-545 TAVGGIVGLGTGGSG
+545 TAVGGIVGLGTGAGSN
-560 KLSLSGVD
+560 KLAMSGVD

-579 IHNCMVNA
+579 VYNCMVNA

-612 YATIKNCT
+612 YVTIKNCT
-620 NTGDVF
+620 NTGDIF
-626 TYDICSDDVPKP
+626 TYDICSDDIPAPK
-638 AVVSKAPVYCAVLGG
+638 VVSIAPVYCAVAGG

-658 GYLDMQECVV
+658 GNLDMQECVV
-668 DCQIGNGKRPVVS
+668 NCQIGNGKRPVVS
-681 WGGVIGYTVRPF
+681 WGGVIGYAVRPF
-693 KLKDLTLTYSG
+693 KLKNLTLTYSG
-704 YFQRLST
+704 YFQRLSY

-733 AKTDDNIV
+733 AKTNDNIV

-759 KTATDLRT
+759 KTAGDLKT
-767 EFDAT
+767 EADVAK
-772 PTTNLS
+772 TTNLS
-778 STLTLSLFNSEAK
+778 STLTISLFNSEAK
-791 VTANLVNGGTADN
+791 VRANLVNGGTADN

-818 TYPSN
+818 TYSSN

>member
-1 MKLRLISVVTLCGL
+1 MGL

-43 QSKTWLDYAAGGSPL
+43 QSKTWLDYANKEAGQPI

-79 VADGVKEREA
+79 VADGVKESEA

-105 QQIVNEE
+105 QHIVKEE

-124 PAIQTYEKRGSFG
+124 PATQTYEKRGSFG
-137 NGAAIMYGYAESPDQ
+137 NGAAIMYGYAESLDQ

-198 LTAVDG
+198 LTAVEG
-204 KTELSLDIEEVTL
+204 KNEVALSIEEVEL
-217 NAETGTD
+217 NSETGTD

-241 FTRKGDRLQMQNVW
+241 FTRKKDRLQMQNVW
-255 LPKAPLQAGKL
+255 HPKSALEAGKL
-266 YSFNEVEYVPQAKD
+266 YSFNDVEYVPMAKD
-280 IETAEE
+280 IETVEE
-286 WEEFAAAM
+286 WEEFATAM
-294 NSKNTTALE
+294 NANEDIS

-309 GIVRLGADIEVE
+309 GIVRLGADLEAD
-321 NLTSVTV
+321 NLTPVTV
-328 QFPYIF
+328 QFPYILE
-334 DGNGKTIKRTAATS
+334 GNGKTITRNAAKS
-348 SLFEKLT
+348 SLFAKLT

-369 IAQGNPPTAGGA
+369 SNAEDA
-381 PFVTSIYVGA
+381 PFVKHISAGA
-391 KIIGCTNNMNV
+391 KMSGCINNMNINFDIK
-402 TFNAK
+402 T
-407 GHCYVTG
+407 HCYVTG
-414 IAAVAVRNDTEG
+414 FAAVALRNDIEG
-426 LEKMEISDC
+426 LEKLEISDC

-545 TAVGGIVGLGTGGSG
+545 TAVGGIVGLGTGAGSN
-560 KLSLSGVD
+560 KLAMSGVD

-579 IHNCMVNA
+579 VYNCMVNA

-612 YATIKNCT
+612 YVTIKNCT
-620 NTGDVF
+620 NTGDIF
-626 TYDICSDDVPKP
+626 TYDICSDDIP
-638 AVVSKAPVYCAVLGG
+638 APNVVSIAPVYCAVAGG

-658 GYLDMQECVV
+658 GNLDMQECVV
-668 DCQIGNGKRPVVS
+668 NCQIGNGKRPVVS
-681 WGGVIGYTVRPF
+681 WGGVIGYAVRPF
-693 KLKDLTLTYSG
+693 KLKNLTLTYSG
-704 YFQRLST
+704 YFQRLSY
-711 GTTYKYNRAVVA
+711 GTTYKYNRAVIG
-723 VVPAATEEDP
+723 VVPAAT
-733 AKTDDNIV
+733 DDLSPN
-741 PDISG
+741 ISG

-759 KTATDLRT
+759 KTAGDLKT
-767 EFDAT
+767 EADVAK
-772 PTTNLS
+772 TTNLS
-778 STLTLSLFNSEAK
+778 STLTISLFNSEAK

-818 TYPSN
+818 TYSSN